1 MNGPISEGLEAL
13 MSKHVQELGEM
24 TVRASRAGRRIT
36 LMASLLL
43 ASTALA
49 ATPEQGAEAKPDA
62 ETQAHASAP
71 AVIVPIE
78 RPAVEGVL
86 VLPRLPDPAPPAMPA
101 ELEEQRRASLAAPA
115 ATPVI
120 EPPVS
125 DSKASEPKPAEPAP
139 FASLDRIIIE
149 TPPAPVFDLSIL
161 EREKRPLDE
170 PAATAPQLQ
179 AGPII
184 IERPAP
190 PEFDLSS
197 LKVEPPKRAEPIA
210 PLPYRLAIA
219 PDAAK
224 ALIEPHRQRL
234 RLKPSVTDQIVATY
248 ETREWQSFW
257 LMPDG
262 TAGKPV
268 SGLVAQL
275 SAAGEDGLDAN
286 RLLSLLPPSLSDFT
300 KAEPIAEEKR
310 AEIDLLLSLA
320 AVAYAQDA
328 RGGRLEPAKLSAML
342 TPELF
347 LPPAGDVLER
357 TAKAETAEA
366 VRKVLDGYNPQ
377 HEGYRA
383 LKQALAR
390 LRVEPAHEPEATATA
405 LKPATLR
412 AELPANFM
420 EGTLLVP
427 GQEDARVPHI
437 RRRLGLPAGEQPV
450 YDVALADA
458 VKEFQRA
465 NGLKPDGRIT
475 PRTRALLQDLDAPVN
490 REQRAKL
497 APDDRTATLI
507 ANMER
512 WRWLPPE
519 LGRTHIFVNI
529 PDFRLEVMDEG
540 ARIFETRVI
549 VGKPERQTPVF
560 SDKMEF
566 LVVNPS
572 WYIPPT
578 ILKKDVLPKLAA
590 DPTYAARMGY
600 QVIRNGNSVS
610 VRQPPGERNALGHVK
625 FMFPNAHAVYLHDTP
640 GRHLFRNETRAYSSG
655 CVRVDQPF
663 ALAEQLLLKKQ
674 GFSERQLR
682 AMVGGGERTIKLTET
697 VPVHLAY
704 FTLSVDAAGVLV
716 RKPDLYGHDARIR
729 RALSL

>member
-1 MNGPISEGLEAL
+1 MIGPFFRGLEARK
-13 MSKHVQELGEM
+13 SKRMLELGGRM
-24 TVRASRAGRRIT
+24 IWASRAGGCST
-36 LMASLLL
+36 LLAGLLL

-49 ATPEQGAEAKPDA
+49 SSPEHSAEGRSAATVEPLV
-62 ETQAHASAP
+62 HAAAP
-71 AVIVPIE
+71 AVAVPVE
-78 RPAVEGVL
+78 RPAKEGLL

-101 ELEEQRRASLAAPA
+101 ELEVLRRASLA
-115 ATPVI
+115 
-120 EPPVS
+120 PPVVT
-125 DSKASEPKPAEPAP
+125 PAEPAP
-139 FASLDRIIIE
+139 IASLDRIIIE
-149 TPPAPVFDLSIL
+149 TPPPPAFDLSIL
-161 EREKRPLDE
+161 EREKRLPEE
-170 PAATAPQLQ
+170 PSPVPQQQ

-197 LKVEPPKRAEPIA
+197 LRIEPPQRPGPLA

-234 RLKPSVTDQIVATY
+234 KLKPSVTDQIVATY
-248 ETREWQSFW
+248 ETRDWQSLW
-257 LMPDG
+257 LKPDG
-262 TAGKPV
+262 SLAKPV
-268 SGLVAQL
+268 AGMVAQL
-275 SAAGEDGLDAN
+275 SSAAEDGLDPS
-286 RLLSLLPPSLSDFT
+286 RLLSLMPLSLSDLT
-300 KAEPIAEEKR
+300 RATPIVEDKR

-342 TPELF
+342 TPELY
-347 LPPAGDVLER
+347 LPPAGEVLER
-357 TAKAETAEA
+357 AARAETAEA
-366 VRKVLDGYNPQ
+366 VRNVLAGYNPQ

-390 LRVEPAHEPEATATA
+390 LRAEPAHEPEATASM
-405 LKPATLR
+405 LKPEVLR

-420 EGTLLVP
+420 DGTLLVP
-427 GQEDARVPHI
+427 GQEDARVPHL
-437 RRRLGLPAGEQPV
+437 RRRLGLPAGERPV
-450 YDVALADA
+450 YDADLADA
-458 VKEFQRA
+458 VREFQHA

-475 PRTRALLQDLDAPVN
+475 PRTRALLQDIDAPVS
-490 REQRAKL
+490 REQKAAN
-497 APDDRTATLI
+497 APDDLVGMLI

-529 PDFRLEVMDEG
+529 PEFRLQMMEGG
-540 ARIFETRVI
+540 ARVFETRII

-560 SDKMEF
+560 SDKLEF

-572 WYIPPT
+572 WHIPPT
-578 ILKKDVLPKLAA
+578 ILRKDVLPKLAA

-600 QVIRNGNSVS
+600 QVIRNGNSIS

-640 GRHLFRNETRAYSSG
+640 GRHLFRSEIRAFSSG

-663 ALAEQLLLKKQ
+663 ALAEHLLLKRQ
-674 GFSERQLR
+674 GLNERQLR
-682 AMVGGGERTIKLTET
+682 AMIGSGERTIRLTEA

-704 FTLSVDAAGVLV
+704 FTLSVDENGALV
-716 RKPDLYGHDARIR
+716 SKPDLYGHDSRIR
-729 RALSL
+729 RAFSL

>member
-1 MNGPISEGLEAL
+1 
-13 MSKHVQELGEM
+13 MSKRLQELGGRM
-24 TVRASRAGRRIT
+24 VWASRAGGCST
-36 LMASLLL
+36 LLAGLLL

-49 ATPEQGAEAKPDA
+49 SSPEQSAEGRPDA
-62 ETQAHASAP
+62 RPEMQVHAAAP
-71 AVIVPIE
+71 ALPVPIE
-78 RPAVEGVL
+78 RSENKGLL

-101 ELEEQRRASLAAPA
+101 ELEEQRRASLA
-115 ATPVI
+115 
-120 EPPVS
+120 PPGLT
-125 DSKASEPKPAEPAP
+125 PAEPAP
-139 FASLDRIIIE
+139 MASLDRIIIE
-149 TPPAPVFDLSIL
+149 TPPAPSFDLSIL
-161 EREKRPLDE
+161 EHEKRLAEE
-170 PAATAPQLQ
+170 PSPAPQQQ

-190 PEFDLSS
+190 PDFDLSS
-197 LKVEPPKRAEPIA
+197 LRIEPPKQAEPIA

-224 ALIEPHRQRL
+224 ALLEPHRQHL
-234 RLKPSVTDQIVATY
+234 KLKPSVSDQIVATY
-248 ETREWQSFW
+248 ETRDWQSLW
-257 LMPDG
+257 LKPDG
-262 TAGKPV
+262 SLARPV
-268 SGLVAQL
+268 AGLVAQL
-275 SAAGEDGLDAN
+275 SSAAEDGLDPS
-286 RLLSLLPPSLSDFT
+286 RLLSLMPLSLSDLT
-300 KAEPIAEEKR
+300 KATPIAEDKR

-347 LPPAGDVLER
+347 LPPAGEVLER
-357 TAKAETAEA
+357 AARAETADA
-366 VRKVLDGYNPQ
+366 MRNMLAGYNPQ

-390 LRVEPAHEPEATATA
+390 LRAEPAREPEATAGT
-405 LKPATLR
+405 LKPEVLR

-420 EGTLLVP
+420 DGTLLVP
-427 GQEDARVPHI
+427 GKEDARVPHL
-437 RRRLGLPAGEQPV
+437 RRRLGLPPGEQPV
-450 YDVALADA
+450 YDAVLAEA

-465 NGLKPDGRIT
+465 NGLKPDGRLT
-475 PRTRALLQDLDAPVN
+475 PRTRMLLQDIEAPVN
-490 REQRAKL
+490 REQKAAN
-497 APDDRTATLI
+497 APDDLAGMLI

-529 PDFRLEVMDEG
+529 PEFRLQMMEEG
-540 ARIFETRVI
+540 ARVFETRII

-572 WYIPPT
+572 WHIPPT
-578 ILKKDVLPKLAA
+578 ILRKDVLPKLAA

-600 QVIRNGNSVS
+600 QVIRNGHSIS

-625 FMFPNAHAVYLHDTP
+625 FMFPNSHAVYLHDTP
-640 GRHLFRNETRAYSSG
+640 GRHLFRSEIRAFSSG

-663 ALAEQLLLKKQ
+663 ALAEHLLLKRQ
-674 GFSERQLR
+674 GLSERQLR
-682 AMVGGGERTIKLTET
+682 AMVGSGERTIRLSEV

-704 FTLSVDAAGVLV
+704 FTLSVDENGALI
-716 RKPDLYGHDARIR
+716 RKADLYGHDSRIR